1 MGRNDSNVGMDG
13 PQRAKQPTPLCEASV
28 TKVEGLDVGRW
39 LAETPGRGED
49 LSMLDQKEAAPKE
62 RV

>member
-1 MGRNDSNVGMDG
+1 MDG